1 MSRKR
6 GPKLYRFRVA
16 ALISLLGTDAITG
29 ATRGLTVSLSA
40 RGLLARQ
47 IIGNRSYKQDTR
59 KKQTPEQLI
68 ARLDLFEGI
77 ANGRLHNRYSL
88 GVKAHREL
96 CEDPGG
102 DHLDA
107 LLCAIQA
114 AWAWQMGVTGFR
126 PPNAIDPLEGWI
138 ADPLPFRSMSN
149 ASPKFLERG

>member
-1 MSRKR
+1 MFFEGAPRLLASNVTIPLLQDGDPKR
-6 GPKLYRFRVA
+6 IVVESYPGV
-16 ALISLLGTDAITG
+16 
-29 ATRGLTVSLSA
+29 
-40 RGLLARQ
+40 LARQ

-88 GVKAHREL
+88 GVKAQKEL

-114 AWAWQMGVTGFR
+114 AWAWQMGVIGFR
-126 PPNAIDPLEGWI
+126 LPKAIDPLEGWI